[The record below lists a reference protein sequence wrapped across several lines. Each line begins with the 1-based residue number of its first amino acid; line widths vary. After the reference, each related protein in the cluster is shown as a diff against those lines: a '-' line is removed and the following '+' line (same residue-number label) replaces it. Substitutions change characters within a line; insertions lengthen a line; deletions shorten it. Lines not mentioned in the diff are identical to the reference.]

1 MEDFGKLE
9 KENEK
14 ETLDGQNKNKKSLM
28 ILLIVLTLV
37 SVIGVGFG
45 ISKMSNINNNISKK
59 DNTNLVNK
67 KEEKQQQGDKY
78 FISKLRN
85 AKIDDVVKVG
95 ETEYKVT
102 NIEESEVSK
111 KIDFVDINDGTNKL
125 YVIRELETTEIPL
138 TSLSFIKSKSLEEKD
153 YGTYFNF
160 DTANTDENEE
170 SIITIEE
177 GTIEKNELSS
187 KTLKIELTKEN
198 LEKMAEMLSVKNL
211 KFDDYRKLIKK

>member
-1 MEDFGKLE
+1 MEDFK
-9 KENEK
+9 KENLE
-14 ETLDGQNKNKKSLM
+14 GQNKNKKVLFG
-28 ILLIVLTLV
+28 LLIVLVLG
-37 SVIGVGFG
+37 IGFSIGKLSNVG
-45 ISKMSNINNNISKK
+45 KNITQKG
-59 DNTNLVNK
+59 NTNLVDK
-67 KEEKQQQGDKY
+67 KQEKQQQGDKY

-85 AKIDDVVKVG
+85 AKMDDVIKVG

-111 KIDFVDINDGTNKL
+111 KIDFVDVNDETNKL
-125 YVIRELETTEIPL
+125 YVIRELESTEIPL

-198 LEKMAEMLSVKNL
+198 LEKIAEMLSVGDFNL
-211 KFDDYRKLIKK
+211 DNYRKLVKK

>member
-28 ILLIVLTLV
+28 ILLIVLTLA
-37 SVIGVGFG
+37 SGIGVGFG
-45 ISKMSNINNNISKK
+45 INKMSNINNNISKK

-102 NIEESEVSK
+102 NTEESEVSK
-111 KIDFVDINDGTNKL
+111 KIDFVDINDETNKL
-125 YVIRELETTEIPL
+125 YVIRELETTEITL

-198 LEKMAEMLSVKNL
+198 LEKIAEMLSVGDFNL
-211 KFDDYRKLIKK
+211 DNYRKLMKK